1 MKNVLTPFSDNGHL
15 TQDETNYNNRLS
27 SIRAIIERAFAR
39 LKGKFRRLK
48 YLDIADPNFRVD
60 IITAACVL
68 HNFILTHDNDNE
80 EFEVEEEPEED
91 EDGDEERVNKNRNIG
106 IVKRHNIVQ
115 LLRR

>member
-1 MKNVLTPFSDNGHL
+1 RSTAHFIFKEFISTVAYLLPQFIIWPQNHVEAPTV
-15 TQDETNYNNRLS
+15 RLS

-91 EDGDEERVNKNRNIG
+91 ED
-106 IVKRHNIVQ
+106 
-115 LLRR
+115 

>member
-68 HNFILTHDNDNE
+68 HNFMIMIMIT
-80 EFEVEEEPEED
+80 
-91 EDGDEERVNKNRNIG
+91 KNL
-106 IVKRHNIVQ
+106 K
-115 LLRR
+115 LRKNQKKMKMVMKKG